1 MARAFPPDVVV
12 LDTDS
17 LVHARLAP
25 GKANPQIVQA
35 KNYRLAADTFTPSVV
50 TPELANEAALA
61 EGLRRLKMET
71 GKWNRVS
78 VLLPDSWFR
87 INILDL
93 PTIPDRASEAM
104 EVVRWSLKRTLPI
117 PPDSLRVA
125 YSVLSKT
132 PAGVKIL
139 VLSAVEKSLNA
150 IEKVFA
156 AAGLEVILIEPIGLN
171 IWNAVAI
178 REAVT
183 ANDRLFLYVRE
194 REFTTAVFRGEQPL
208 FIRSRNLAGER
219 TLEQEIRLSATYL
232 RDNLGTDVIEQCYVA
247 GSVIGGADVAGVLA
261 EEFSAPVRTLR
272 LGEFAE
278 LTPGVD
284 QAPNGSVYGID
295 AELTACT
302 GVFTG

>member
-35 KNYRLAADTFTPSVV
+35 KNYRLAADTFTPAVV
-50 TPELANEAALA
+50 TPELANEASLA

-71 GKWNRVS
+71 GKWQRVS

-87 INILDL
+87 INIVDL
-93 PTIPDRASEAM
+93 PSLPDRANEAM

-117 PPDSLRVA
+117 PPDTLRLA

-132 PAGVKIL
+132 PAGVKLL
-139 VLSAVEKSLNA
+139 VLSAVEKTLTA

-156 AAGLEVILIEPIGLN
+156 AAGLEAILIEPIGLN
-171 IWNAVAI
+171 IWNAVAV
-178 REAVT
+178 REALPNNGQ

-208 FIRSRNLAGER
+208 FIRSRNLGGER

-232 RDNLGTDVIEQCYVA
+232 RDNLGTETIEQCYVA

-261 EEFSAPVRTLR
+261 EEFSAPVRTLQLR
-272 LGEFAE
+272 DFTEQ
-278 LTPGVD
+278 TPSD
-284 QAPNGSVYGID
+284 VYGID